1 LTEKKSP
8 MLEWFHL
15 LSVNQGLASGAPP
28 KAAIEYLQQLPETK
42 SSAVLQ
48 EKLGELLA
56 ASGQSEAASAAYS
69 TALTSS
75 SSTKQKQ
82 RLAAKQVQLQ
92 NQAQ

>member
-1 LTEKKSP
+1 

-42 SSAVLQ
+42 GSAVLL

-56 ASGQSEAASAAYS
+56 ASGQAEAALEAYSAA
-69 TALTSS
+69 LK
-75 SSTKQKQ
+75 SSTSPKQ
-82 RLAAKQVQLQ
+82 RQRLNTGQAKQQ
-92 NQAQ
+92 NQTQ